1 MWPATRGAAAF
12 WECHRQGCWHTALSI
27 SLTELFKVS
36 LLIVTQHA
44 EKEPAFTFC
53 PPPHPRIRFARLR
66 SPASSAEADVIV
78 FTPFSKNCKVNG
90 GKGKSAWEG
99 GVLCFRFFSSLFF
112 FFYDWTASL
121 WLQILLPFPLLLVNV
136 MTRVWQTSNLHW
148 ISSHSEG
155 TMAKGF
161 PGYLNIND
169 SGAFSC
175 Q

>member
-36 LLIVTQHA
+36 LLIVTQHV

-53 PPPHPRIRFARLR
+53 PPPHPRIRFVRLR

-90 GKGKSAWEG
+90 SKGKSAWEG
-99 GVLCFRFFSSLFF
+99 GVLCFTFFSSFF
-112 FFYDWTASL
+112 FFKRLNSVTVAANPPSVSPPPCQCHDPTVA
-121 WLQILLPFPLLLVNV
+121 
-136 MTRVWQTSNLHW
+136 NLKPALDFL
-148 ISSHSEG
+148 SFRRNNG
-155 TMAKGF
+155 
-161 PGYLNIND
+161 
-169 SGAFSC
+169 
-175 Q
+175 